1 MAGVKPACFFLLVLT
16 LVYFLPVTVAQQF
29 TPLPSSEVSLPY
41 PIVHPNVTID
51 IGLIGFSNTTVRP
64 DSLASM
70 LHSTTSP
77 YLQINPVAYGVN
89 FRLRY
94 NITFYSQAVNQ
105 SLRAFAQSS
114 ISVKQPPTYLQ
125 HTNTIP
131 DQSQYAIISVNS
143 LDQWLNTHTVELG
156 LNESRYTI
164 LVANLT
170 AISSLD
176 HYYEAS
182 YPELDSSVASARYS
196 WSAWTGY
203 YYPVYNWLISWGGP
217 ARSYFIDLS
226 AGSRN
231 PSYDYTGRNPHF
243 IPLQY
248 FGTYQNS
255 VSYGVTEYVAGYVRE
270 AVHEVIMQ
278 NYSVFPRFS
287 QSYHIE
293 IFLVDETG
301 RMFPSNYDNFLNS
314 SMVETALRPLIPYS
328 NISVTVQ
335 FTPTIT
341 NGELRRALENSLISV
356 SSMTGFDQ
364 TGLLVYNYDAQ
375 HLYAELRA
383 HLDLFTGNSTGL
395 AIPIFVF
402 ALKSAGRL
410 VNTYQEPVWSQ
421 LPSSFDSGGATV
433 FVYPEL
439 GLVSRS
445 ERQLFDWG
453 LGLTHPAIQAAGEVL
468 GLRDLGTN
476 DGFTFG
482 DAQASA
488 VSRQTY
494 AYEFSRFDEDSIQ
507 RAHAD
512 YLQSLDLEQLDRTQG
527 LDLGG
532 LNDLQGS
539 ALLKNATQTLGLG
552 QQAYENLELETA
564 VLRFNA
570 TYAFI
575 DTLFFAHAESL
586 KTTLDA
592 IGDATALEV
601 VYSTRA
607 AQNDLANALT
617 ARAKGDLVLSFSLLS
632 RASTETAVAATSN
645 ESYQYS
651 RLSTLV
657 LGLLFGLVIG
667 AVLEIAV
674 SRHLRRR
681 HST

>member
-1 MAGVKPACFFLLVLT
+1 M
-16 LVYFLPVTVAQQF
+16 AQQY
-29 TPLPSSEVSLPY
+29 TPLPASAVSLPY
-41 PIVHPNVTID
+41 SIVHGNITIGV
-51 IGLIGFSNTTVRP
+51 GLIGFSNTTVRP

-70 LHSTTSP
+70 LHSTISP
-77 YLQINPVAYGVN
+77 YLQENPVAYGVN
-89 FRLRY
+89 FKLRY
-94 NITFYSQAVNQ
+94 NVTFYSQAVNQ

-125 HTNTIP
+125 HTRTIP
-131 DQSQYAIISVNS
+131 DPSQYAIISVNR
-143 LDQWLNTHTVELG
+143 LDQWLKANTVQLG
-156 LNESRYTI
+156 LNETRYTI

-203 YYPVYNWLISWGGP
+203 YYPVYDWIISWGGP

-231 PSYDYTGRNPHF
+231 PSYDYTGRNPPF

-255 VSYGVTEYVAGYVRE
+255 VSYGITEYVAYYVRE

-278 NYSVFPRFS
+278 DYSVFPRFS

-301 RMFPSNYDNFLNS
+301 RMFPSSYVNFLNS
-314 SMVETALRPLIPYS
+314 SMVETALQPLIPYS

-335 FTPTIT
+335 LTPTIT
-341 NGELRRALENSLISV
+341 NGELRRALGDSLISV
-356 SSMTGFDQ
+356 SPMTAFDQ
-364 TGLLVYNYDAQ
+364 TGLLIYNYDAQ
-375 HLYAELRA
+375 HLYEDIRADLR
-383 HLDLFTGNSTGL
+383 LFTGNSTDL
-395 AIPIFVF
+395 TIPIFVF

-410 VNTYQEPVWSQ
+410 VNTYQELIWSQ
-421 LPSSFDSGGATV
+421 FPSSFDSGSATV
-433 FVYPEL
+433 FAYPEL

-453 LGLTHPAIQAAGEVL
+453 LGLTHPVIQAAGEML
-468 GLRDLGTN
+468 GLRDLGMN
-476 DGFTFG
+476 EGFTFG

-527 LDLGG
+527 LDLAA
-532 LNDLQGS
+532 LNDPQGI
-539 ALLKNATQTLGLG
+539 ALLKNATQTLELG
-552 QQAYENLELETA
+552 QKAYDSLDLETA
-564 VLRFNA
+564 VLRFNS
-570 TYAFI
+570 TDTFI
-575 DTLFFAHAESL
+575 DSFFFMHAQFL
-586 KTTLDA
+586 KATLDT
-592 IGDATALEV
+592 IGGATALGV
-601 VYSTRA
+601 IISTRA
-607 AQNDLANALT
+607 ARNDLANALA
-617 ARAKGDLVLSFSLLS
+617 ARANGDLVLSFTLLS

-645 ESYQYS
+645 ESYQFS
-651 RLSTLV
+651 RLSDLF
-657 LGLLFGLVIG
+657 LGLLFGLIIG
-667 AVLEIAV
+667 GVLVFAG
-674 SRHLRRR
+674 SRYVRRR
-681 HST
+681 HSTQTRRSSAS